1 VDSEAWKHYAAT
13 GKMRWREFATAPKY
27 DSLGERLSDIANT
40 LLGTMGL
47 SQGVTDNASVNV
59 IALPV
64 RC

>member
-59 IALPV
+59 IPLPV